1 MRLISALLI
10 VLVGLFYVAW
20 PAWSA
25 YQLKVALESGDVAGV
40 ERGIDFP
47 SVRQSLRPVATAAIE
62 QNLKEATKGAPG
74 SDLLI
79 EKMSKDSL
87 PKLVETSLDAILT
100 PQAIIRMH
108 AEGKSLRELIKSVKT
123 GGPDLVGQVGGF
135 VRDLFGKKPAAE
147 SPPSSPAGGT
157 AAAAPIVPESRRLG
171 LGNIKSAGF
180 DGPLSIY
187 LGLARN
193 AAATEPD
200 LTATMSFTGTGWR
213 VTGLVPRI

>member
-20 PAWSA
+20 PAYSA
-25 YQLKVALESGDVAGV
+25 YQLKLALESGDVAGV

-62 QNLKEATKGAPG
+62 QNLRDATKGTPG

-79 EKMSKDSL
+79 EKMSQDTL
-87 PKLVETSLDAILT
+87 PKLVETSLDTILT
-100 PQAIIRMH
+100 PQAIIRVH

-123 GGPDLVGQVGGF
+123 GGPDLMGQVGGL
-135 VRDLFGKKPAAE
+135 VRDLFGKKTATQTPPVTAPVDAA
-147 SPPSSPAGGT
+147 S
-157 AAAAPIVPESRRLG
+157 APIVPERRRLG

-180 DGPLSIY
+180 DGPLSIFI
-187 LGLARN
+187 GLARDP
-193 AAATEPD
+193 AATGPD

-213 VTGLVPRI
+213 VTGLVPKA

>member
-10 VLVGLFYVAW
+10 VLAGLFYVAW

-47 SVRQSLRPVATAAIE
+47 SVRQSLRPAATAAIE

-79 EKMSKDSL
+79 EKMSKDTL
-87 PKLVETSLDAILT
+87 PKLVETSLDTILT

-123 GGPDLVGQVGGF
+123 GGPDLMGQVGGL
-135 VRDLFGKKPAAE
+135 VRDLFGKKPAADAPPA
-147 SPPSSPAGGT
+147 SPPAD

-171 LGNIKSAGF
+171 LGNVKSAGF
-180 DGPLSIY
+180 DGPTSIY
-187 LGLARN
+187 LGLARDP
-193 AAATEPD
+193 AATGPD